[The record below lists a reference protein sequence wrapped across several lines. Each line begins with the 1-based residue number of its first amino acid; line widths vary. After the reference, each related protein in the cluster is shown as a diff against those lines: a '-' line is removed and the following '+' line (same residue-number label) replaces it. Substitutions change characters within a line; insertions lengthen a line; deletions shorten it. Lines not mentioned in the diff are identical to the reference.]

1 MCSDLLS
8 HLLGVRDPRADW
20 NKSYPLEEILLL
32 CICAVSS
39 GAEGWKAI
47 AEFREAK
54 WAWLRR
60 FAPFENAIPSPDCL
74 GWVMARLP
82 AKAFQDCFLAWRRSV
97 AQRTEGE
104 VVAIDGKT
112 LRGSHDRGRGQAAIH
127 LVSAWASGNRLCLG
141 PTATAAKYNEITAIP
156 ALFKLLELKDCIVTI
171 DAMGCQTTIAE
182 QIVA

>member
-1 MCSDLLS
+1 M
-8 HLLGVRDPRADW
+8 
-20 NKSYPLEEILLL
+20 
-32 CICAVSS
+32 
-39 GAEGWKAI
+39 
-47 AEFREAK
+47 
-54 WAWLRR
+54 
-60 FAPFENAIPSPDCL
+60 
-74 GWVMARLP
+74 
-82 AKAFQDCFLAWRRSV
+82 